1 MGGQQDFRRQ
11 AVSGKIFQK
20 TDLGKAEISRRQAG
34 LSMATRSVLI
44 MVNGSDSVAALA
56 ARGIEQVQGH
66 LDALLALRLIEPVAD
81 SRLRV
86 KAVPEPVPAS
96 PAAARTSVPNV
107 ASPPA
112 TLPEPDLEPLRRRA
126 MLLLTPH
133 FGPDTPVVAQ
143 ALLAARSVAAFNDA
157 LDAIQSKLSIYLGR
171 KQAARELED
180 LRPPT

>member
-1 MGGQQDFRRQ
+1 M
-11 AVSGKIFQK
+11 SGKIYQK

-44 MVNGSDSVAALA
+44 MVNGSDSVAGLG

-81 SRLRV
+81 TRV
-86 KAVPEPVPAS
+86 RPMPVPDPS
-96 PAAARTSVPNV
+96 SAARNV
-107 ASPPA
+107 DALTPQ
-112 TLPEPDLEPLRRRA
+112 PEIDLEPWRRRA
-126 MLLLTPH
+126 MLQLTPH

-143 ALLAARSVAAFNDA
+143 ALLAARSAVAFNEA
-157 LDAIQSKLSIYLGR
+157 LDGIQSKLSIYLGR